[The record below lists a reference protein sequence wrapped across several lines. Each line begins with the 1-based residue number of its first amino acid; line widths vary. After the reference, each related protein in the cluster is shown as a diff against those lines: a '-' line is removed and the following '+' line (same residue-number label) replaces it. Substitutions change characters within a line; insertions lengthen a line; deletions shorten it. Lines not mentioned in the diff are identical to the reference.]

1 MKSKLTLSTLMA
13 CLIVG
18 NVGFAAVTEVN
29 GTTEN
34 LSAGN
39 YQGIKV
45 TNNGVVNIDD
55 TNGEVAFDGKEIVTS
70 LYYPIDGD
78 KKYITTGLYVDKGDV
93 NINADKLILILLN
106 KLIQMIMQVFSSIMV
121 ILVGIPLLI

>member
-34 LSAGN
+34 LSDGN

-45 TNNGVVNIDD
+45 TNNGVVNIDA
-55 TNGEVAFDGKEIVTS
+55 TNGEVVFAGKEVETN
-70 LYYPIDGD
+70 LYYKIDSE
-78 KKYITTGLYVDKGDV
+78 K
-93 NINADKLILILLN
+93 NILQLDYMLI
-106 KLIQMIMQVFSSIMV
+106 KAM
-121 ILVGIPLLI
+121 